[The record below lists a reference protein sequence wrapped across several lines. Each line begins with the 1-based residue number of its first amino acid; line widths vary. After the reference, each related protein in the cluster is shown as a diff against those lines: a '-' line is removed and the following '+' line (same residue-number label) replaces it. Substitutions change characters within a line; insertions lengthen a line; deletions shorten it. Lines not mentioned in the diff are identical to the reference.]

1 MDISTESTD
10 AQINRVEEKEYRNEN
25 DKFKVSGQ
33 EECTNL
39 IGYRTYDTCY
49 KAESHETGVGK
60 KITEISRYAVNTA
73 EAADEFAAEAF
84 LAVSATEEY
93 ADTAGDGDIGTDLG
107 KRNVFRKS
115 AVGQETGDHRK
126 EYKYDSGE
134 GDEPE
139 ADFTD
144 RADDIFVLAHSVE
157 LRSKAEKDVDETQN
171 ETQDQEPHRIIAR
184 VEPDWV
190 QGNFTG
196 TEIR

>member
-25 DKFKVSGQ
+25 DKFKVSVQ
-33 EECTNL
+33 EECTDL

-49 KAESHETGVGK
+49 EAESHESGVGK

-73 EAADEFAAEAF
+73 EAADEFTAEAF

-93 ADTAGDGDIGTDLG
+93 ADTAGNGDIGTDLG
-107 KRNVFRKS
+107 KRNVLRKS
-115 AVGQETGDHRK
+115 AVGQETCDHRK
-126 EYKYDSGE
+126 EYEYDSGE

-139 ADFTD
+139 DDFTD
-144 RADDIFVLAHSVE
+144 RADDIFVLAHSLE
-157 LRSKAEKDVDETQN
+157 LRSQTEKDVDKAQN

-184 VEPDWV
+184 VEPDRV
-190 QGNFTG
+190 QRDFTG
-196 TEIR
+196 AEVC